1 MSPTPE
7 GMIDL
12 LDWRRQ
18 VFELYQQVRL
28 TWQDDPAKA
37 YEHWRSR
44 RNQLV
49 GVHPQSPLAASA
61 RPGFAGLHHYPY
73 NPALA
78 FNATIETAT
87 EERFDLPV
95 STGGTMT
102 FIRCGHVHLPVGTL
116 DVYWLDTY
124 GGGLFLPFRDA
135 TAGTETYGGGRY
147 LLDTVKGADLGA
159 TADGQPCSTSTSPT
173 TPAATT
179 DRTGPAR
186 FRHRPTGSMRG
197 SRRGSAPSRPATE
210 PRDEH

>member
-95 STGGTMT
+95 STGGTMA
-102 FIRCGHVHLPVGTL
+102 FVRCGHVHLPVGTL

-135 TAGTETYGGGRY
+135 TAGAETYGGGRY
-147 LLDTVKGADLGA
+147 LLDTVKGADLGV
-159 TADGQPCSTSTSPT
+159 TADGQLVLDFNFAYNPSCHYRQDWVCPLPP
-173 TPAATT
+173 PANWLDA
-179 DRTGPAR
+179 RIEAGECAFPASNR
-186 FRHRPTGSMRG
+186 AAR
-197 SRRGSAPSRPATE
+197 
-210 PRDEH
+210 